1 MVDRLLDMSSGKNI
15 SHNGQKYFPL
25 QLDRDIS
32 VLAPMFLDTLICE
45 GLPYPL
51 MARLPS
57 CQLYTTTSTTADPRT
72 LASAAAVPARSLL
85 AVAVMLVLALST
97 R

>member
-1 MVDRLLDMSSGKNI
+1 MSSGKNI
-15 SHNGQKYFPL
+15 SHDGQKYFPL

-45 GLPYPL
+45 GLPYAL

-72 LASAAAVPARSLL
+72 LASAAAAPARSLLL